1 MGMKDLRQVAYESHA
16 VRNASVWSYH
26 KVTPAEIESNHIL
39 LVFNIL
45 NVQRVFQKDQ
55 DPDISSSE
63 NHAYPRICLNYFYTL
78 LLFTPKVFLV
88 VS

>member
-1 MGMKDLRQVAYESHA
+1 MGMKVLRQVAYESHA
-16 VRNASVWSYH
+16 LRNASVLSYH

-45 NVQRVFQKDQ
+45 NVQRVFLKDQ

-63 NHAYPRICLNYFYTL
+63 KHAYPRICLNYFYPL
-78 LLFTPKVFLV
+78 LIFTPKVPLV